1 MAREIIAASKIRTA
15 MVEVLKQEWR
25 KDTYQKGHYAS
36 VSPTALRD
44 RVRKH
49 LRLTANQ
56 VIRDKEWEEAVRL
69 GVDAKQIR
77 QNPNRSLVFTPPA

>member
-1 MAREIIAASKIRTA
+1 MAREIVAASKIKTA
-15 MVEVLKQEWR
+15 IVDILSKEWR

-49 LRLTANQ
+49 LELTANQ
-56 VIRDKEWEEAVRL
+56 VIRDKEWEEAITL
-69 GVDAKQIR
+69 GIEAKQVR
-77 QNPNRSLVFTPPA
+77 RNSSRSLVYTPPA